1 MNYRLI
7 SKKNSDVI
15 NILLFIVLFI
25 LSCDS
30 TESIR
35 PLEQKKVDP
44 FIQNKK
50 IAKTINLGNAL
61 DAPNEGEWGVTLEA
75 EYFQI
80 IKSAGFS
87 GVRLPI
93 RWSNHTQA
101 NSPFTIDKNLVDKA
115 NKNAIV
121 LHCLPAYRNNEITD
135 EVFEGEQ
142 SRIFEQAENRLHV
155 QQALLA
161 LKLSDNK
168 FNFNQ

>member
-1 MNYRLI
+1 MNFRLI
-7 SKKNSDVI
+7 SKKNSDII
-15 NILLFIVLFI
+15 NILLYIVLFI

-30 TESIR
+30 TESIQ

-87 GVRLPI
+87 GVRLPA

-101 NSPFTIDKNLVDKA
+101 NSPF
-115 NKNAIV
+115 
-121 LHCLPAYRNNEITD
+121 
-135 EVFEGEQ
+135 
-142 SRIFEQAENRLHV
+142 
-155 QQALLA
+155 
-161 LKLSDNK
+161 LSLIHI
-168 FNFNQ
+168 